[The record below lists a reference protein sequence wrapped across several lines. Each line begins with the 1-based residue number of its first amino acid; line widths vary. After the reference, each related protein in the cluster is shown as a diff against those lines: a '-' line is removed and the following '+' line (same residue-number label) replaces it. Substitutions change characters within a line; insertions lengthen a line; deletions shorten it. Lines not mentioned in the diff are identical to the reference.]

1 MNDMI
6 LILNYS
12 EEFSLEVARRLRA
25 EGVYGRIISGMTT
38 AAQVKEL
45 APKGVILCGAA
56 SNAPGVFDAGILD
69 LGIPVLALGHASHM
83 LLAAQGGRS
92 D

>member
-6 LILNYS
+6 LILNDS

-25 EGVYGRIISGMTT
+25 EGVYGRSISGMTT

-56 SNAPGVFDAGILD
+56 SNAPAKNAGN
-69 LGIPVLALGHASHM
+69 
-83 LLAAQGGRS
+83 AAAKV
-92 D
+92 